1 MGVAGSVI
9 RLATKGRQMEQH
21 DASRTPPPGA
31 QPHASGRIRRGAKR
45 VLVPVVAFV
54 ATLYFLIDALFL
66 WFLRPIADWLG
77 RLRILEGIRAWIQ
90 SLGPYP
96 TLALFLV
103 PLIILEPVK
112 PVAFYLLASGHFLA
126 STLLLVIG
134 ELLKITLVE
143 RLFRLG
149 KDKLMSIAAFAWA
162 YGVVTR
168 WLGYLQSLPP
178 WQAVLRRYLAIK
190 ARARLI
196 AVAVKDRARRIADD
210 VKRRWTAFW
219 ADAA

>member
-1 MGVAGSVI
+1 
-9 RLATKGRQMEQH
+9 MEQN
-21 DASRTPPPGA
+21 DATRTPPPATPAPGA
-31 QPHASGRIRRGAKR
+31 PPQASGRARRGARR
-45 VLVPVVAFV
+45 VLVPVVAAV

-77 RLRILEGIRAWIQ
+77 RLRILEGLRAWIQ

-112 PVAFYLLASGHFLA
+112 PVALYLLASGHFLA
-126 STLLLVIG
+126 STVLLVIG

-149 KDKLMSIAAFAWA
+149 KDKLMSIAAFAWT
-162 YGVVTR
+162 YGLVMG

-178 WQAVLRRYLAIK
+178 WQAVMRRFLRIK

-196 AVAVKDRARRIADD
+196 AAAVTALARRIRDD
-210 VKRRWTAFW
+210 IKRRWTAFW
-219 ADAA
+219 VDAA

>member
-112 PVAFYLLASGHFLA
+112 PATWTPGFFDR
-126 STLLLVIG
+126 IR
-134 ELLKITLVE
+134 I
-143 RLFRLG
+143 
-149 KDKLMSIAAFAWA
+149 DDPAFARPSQGPIPPA
-162 YGVVTR
+162 PQ
-168 WLGYLQSLPP
+168 LG
-178 WQAVLRRYLAIK
+178 
-190 ARARLI
+190 
-196 AVAVKDRARRIADD
+196 
-210 VKRRWTAFW
+210 
-219 ADAA
+219 

>member
-66 WFLRPIADWLG
+66 WFLRPLADWLG
-77 RLRILEGIRAWIQ
+77 RLRILDGIRTWIQ

-112 PVAFYLLASGHFLA
+112 PVALYLLGTGHVLA
-126 STLLLVIG
+126 SALLLVIG
-134 ELLKITLVE
+134 EFLKITLLE
-143 RLFRLG
+143 RLFRLS
-149 KDKLMSIAAFAWA
+149 KDKLMSIATFAWA
-162 YGVVTR
+162 YGIVMR

-178 WQAVLRRYLAIK
+178 WQAVLRCYLIIK
-190 ARARLI
+190 ARARRI
-196 AVAVKDRARRIADD
+196 AVGLRDRARRTVDD
-210 VKRRWTAFW
+210 VRRRWAAFW
-219 ADAA
+219 ADPA